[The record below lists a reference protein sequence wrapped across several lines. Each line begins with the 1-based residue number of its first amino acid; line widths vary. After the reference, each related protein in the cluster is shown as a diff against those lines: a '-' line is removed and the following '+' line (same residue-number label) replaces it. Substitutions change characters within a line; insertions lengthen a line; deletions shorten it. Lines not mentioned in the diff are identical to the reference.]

1 VNFPSKRLLCAQEAS
16 VKLRS
21 ARVCLLVV
29 AYCLL
34 PITYHPSTAAAAES
48 QKLSVYAPQARYTL
62 PVLSDNGEYVDV
74 FTLVEPLAV
83 SEITTKGATWKLRI
97 HDPKAPDKMTEAQF
111 EEDSAV
117 AKVRDQKIT
126 LSAPARNMDH
136 RLMLPL
142 HGIGAVLIPLLGT
155 DLIFHES
162 SRRMFIGG
170 VAELVSSELR
180 KGETSTMLLHFP
192 EPVNPSINSEGNS
205 LKLSFGRDPVVAFE
219 AKEAI
224 NDKLFSSSSFIEDNG
239 SATLTI
245 NGTAPLLARF
255 ADGGKTIQ
263 ISAAPAPPI
272 TATAVPTPTPQP
284 STPSVSQNSVSQES
298 APPDSLAPDSNP
310 PSNMSPV
317 NSTANQQAHRPPES
331 PTFSVVI
338 DPGHGGNDVGARIA
352 PNVLEKNLTLALA
365 RRLRLELQTRHI
377 AVTLLRDG
385 DTDVALEQRVAM
397 TNLARPSLC
406 ISLHVEPGT
415 VLRIYTAAFAGLSG
429 GGLDR
434 NGFLPWQTAQSAF
447 LTESN
452 AFAAVAA
459 ESMAKREITTQVRAT
474 FLQPMHS
481 IAAPVIAL
489 EAPANNKGL
498 RVSEELIAGALA
510 DAIAVRKLGGGTQ

>member
-1 VNFPSKRLLCAQEAS
+1 VNFYFKSLLYPETACS
-16 VKLRS
+16 HLHW
-21 ARVCLLVV
+21 ARICLLFV

-34 PITYHPSTAAAAES
+34 PITYPSSTAAAGEPER
-48 QKLSVYAPQARYTL
+48 LSVYAPQARYTL
-62 PVLSDNGEYVDV
+62 PVLSNNGEYVDV
-74 FTLVEPLAV
+74 FALVEPLTV
-83 SEITTKGATWKLRI
+83 SEITAKGATWKLRI
-97 HDPKAPDKMTEAQF
+97 HDPKAPNKMAEAQF
-111 EEDSAV
+111 NEDSTI
-117 AKVRDQKIT
+117 AKVRDQNIT
-126 LSAPARNMDH
+126 LSAPARNIDH

-142 HGIGAVLIPLLGT
+142 HGIGAVLIPLLGA

-180 KGETSTMLLHFP
+180 KGESSTMLLHFP
-192 EPVNPSINSEGNS
+192 ETVNPSVNSEGNS
-205 LKLSFGRDPVVAFE
+205 LKLSFVRDPVVAFE
-219 AKEAI
+219 AKQTI
-224 NDKLFSSSSFIEDNG
+224 KDKLFSSSSFVEDNG
-239 SATLTI
+239 TATLTI
-245 NGTAPLLARF
+245 NGSAPLLARF
-255 ADGGKTIQ
+255 IDGGKTIQ
-263 ISAAPAPPI
+263 ISAAPAPPM
-272 TATAVPTPTPQP
+272 TATPVPTPTLQP
-284 STPSVSQNSVSQES
+284 SVPSVPQNSISQETV
-298 APPDSLAPDSNP
+298 PPDTLAPDSNP
-310 PSNMSPV
+310 LSNLSTV
-317 NSTANQQAHRPPES
+317 NSPANQRAHRPPE
-331 PTFSVVI
+331 PAAFSVVI

-352 PNVLEKNLTLALA
+352 PKVLEKNLTLALA

-385 DTDVALEQRVAM
+385 DTDVPLEQRVAM

-415 VLRIYTAAFAGLSG
+415 ILRIYTAASAGLSG

-447 LTESN
+447 LTDSH

-498 RVSEELIAGALA
+498 RISEELIAGALA
-510 DAIAVRKLGGGTQ
+510 DAIAVRKLDVGAQ

>member
-1 VNFPSKRLLCAQEAS
+1 
-16 VKLRS
+16 
-21 ARVCLLVV
+21 VV
-29 AYCLL
+29 FFAYCLL
-34 PITYHPSTAAAAES
+34 PITYPPTTAAAAEQ
-48 QKLSVYAPQARYTL
+48 QKLSVYAPQARYTV
-62 PVLSDNGEYVDV
+62 PVLSENGQYVDV
-74 FTLVEPLAV
+74 FALVEPLTA
-83 SEITTKGATWKLRI
+83 SEITTKGTTWKLRV
-97 HDPKAPDKMTEAQF
+97 HDPKAPDKMAEAQF
-111 EEDSAV
+111 EEDSIV
-117 AKVRDQKIT
+117 AKVRDQKIK

-219 AKEAI
+219 AKETI

-263 ISAAPAPPI
+263 ISAAPAPPMI
-272 TATAVPTPTPQP
+272 AAQVPAPTPQP
-284 STPSVSQNSVSQES
+284 SAPSVPQNSVSQ
-298 APPDSLAPDSNP
+298 DSSSQDTLAPDSSP
-310 PSNMSPV
+310 LSNLSPA
-317 NSTANQQAHRPPES
+317 NSPAIEQAHRAPE
-331 PTFSVVI
+331 PAAFSVVI

-385 DTDVALEQRVAM
+385 DTDISLEQRVAM

-415 VLRIYTAAFAGLSG
+415 ILRIYTAASAGLSG

-447 LTESN
+447 LTDSN

-498 RVSEELIAGALA
+498 RVSEDLIAGALA
-510 DAIAVRKLGGGTQ
+510 DAIAIRKLGGSTR